1 MDRFVVTIARENG
14 SGGRVIGEQLADRL
28 KVPFYN
34 RALLRLASGGLSLA
48 FIGDFTQGFTAFHH
62 IFFDNDL
69 WILDPR
75 TDLLINIVPE
85 PFFVDTAARIGLLF
99 GGSVL
104 ILFAACFLW
113 LYRQKRNHAAGA

>member
-1 MDRFVVTIARENG
+1 MIST
-14 SGGRVIGEQLADRL
+14 
-28 KVPFYN
+28 
-34 RALLRLASGGLSLA
+34 
-48 FIGDFTQGFTAFHH
+48 DFTRYFTIFHQ